1 MRTPYVKKLRPW
13 PPVAI
18 AAVLLGVV
26 LYPGCNTHGVG
37 RMTVTVGPENADVI
51 GADNIAIQ
59 KAVDR
64 VAAAGGGIVLIKAG
78 TYILANSVRLPSHIT
93 LRGEGPDKTILKK
106 APGVGSKLKLDAD
119 YGEYKATVE
128 DASGFRPGMGVS
140 VVDRQQRSGWT
151 PSVRTIIRID
161 GDTLY
166 FNHFLQMDY
175 HVALDGEVFNTFPL
189 IAGFDVTD
197 VKVEDLT
204 ADGSREGSGILDG
217 CQTGAIYFFHSTHM
231 TVRNA
236 VARNYPGDGISLQF
250 VEDPLVDHCDSYN
263 NAYLGIHLGT
273 GALRGTVEN
282 NQAHENGED
291 GLYLCWR
298 VQHARYADNRSWN
311 NGRDGISLGHKDS
324 DNLFVNN
331 TSTGNGRAGI
341 FFREQS
347 RSNAPDRCTFERNTI
362 ADNGRNGEK
371 PANIHINGMV
381 ENLTFKD
388 NTIGSNDAKGKT
400 PQLVGIYIAPQTD
413 FITLSQNTFTGS
425 FKQNIVNESKGA
437 HNQITVEEAKR

>member
-1 MRTPYVKKLRPW
+1 MHTRSIGIARL
-13 PPVAI
+13 PVLVVAG
-18 AAVLLGVV
+18 VFLLGIV
-26 LYPGCNTHGVG
+26 LYPGCSANKGG
-37 RMTVTVGPENADVI
+37 GMTVTIGAAGADVI
-51 GADNIAIQ
+51 GTDNLAIQ

-64 VAAAGGGIVLIKAG
+64 VVAAGGGTVLIKAG
-78 TYILANSVRLPSHIT
+78 TYTLSNSVRLASHVT

-106 APGVGSKLKLDAD
+106 AAGVQSKLALDAD

-128 DASGFRPGMGVS
+128 DASGFRPGMGVT
-140 VVDRQQRSGWT
+140 VVDKAQRSGWT
-151 PSVRTIIRID
+151 PSVRTITRID
-161 GDTLY
+161 GNTLY
-166 FNHFLQMDY
+166 FNNFLQMDY

-189 IAGFDVTD
+189 IAGFEVKD

-217 CQTGAIYFFHSTHM
+217 CQTGAVYFFHSQHM
-231 TVRNA
+231 TVRNV

-250 VEDPLVDHCDSYN
+250 VEDPVVEHCDSYN

-273 GALRGTVEN
+273 GAARGIVEN
-282 NQAHENGED
+282 NQAHENGQD

-311 NGRDGISLGHKDS
+311 NGRDGISIGHKDS

-347 RSNAPDRCTFERNTI
+347 RSNSPDRCTFEHNTI

-381 ENLTFKD
+381 QNLKFVD
-388 NTIGSNDAKGKT
+388 NTIGSGEAKGKP
-400 PQLVGIYIAPQTD
+400 PQLVGFYVAPETD
-413 FITLSQNTFTGS
+413 FITLSNNTFTGHL
-425 FKQNIVNESKGA
+425 KQAVVNESKGA
-437 HNQITVEEAKR
+437 HNQITVEVAKR

>member
-1 MRTPYVKKLRPW
+1 MRTPSVRKFYRW
-13 PPVAI
+13 PLVFT
-18 AAVLLGVV
+18 AAFLLGVV
-26 LYPGCNTHGVG
+26 LYPGCGSNQGG
-37 RMTVTVGPENADVI
+37 GMTVTVGPANADVI
-51 GADNIAIQ
+51 GTDNLAIQ

-64 VAAAGGGIVLIKAG
+64 VAAAGGGTVLLKAG
-78 TYILANSVRLPSHIT
+78 TYTLANSVRLSSHVT

-106 APGVGSKLKLDAD
+106 AAGVESKLKLDAD

-128 DASGFRPGMGVS
+128 DASGFRPGMGVT
-140 VVDRQQRSGWT
+140 VLDKQQASGWT
-151 PSVRTIIRID
+151 PSVRTITRID

-166 FNHFLQMDY
+166 FNNFLQMDY

-189 IAGFDVTD
+189 IAGFEVTD

-217 CQTGAIYFFHSTHM
+217 CQTGAIYFFHSTRM
-231 TVRNA
+231 TVHNA

-250 VEDPLVDHCDSYN
+250 VEDPVVDHSDSYN

-273 GALRGTVEN
+273 GALRGIVEN

-331 TSTGNGRAGI
+331 ISTGNGRAGI
-341 FFREQS
+341 YFREQS
-347 RSNAPDRCTFERNTI
+347 RSNAPDRCTFEHNTI

-381 ENLTFKD
+381 QNLKFVD
-388 NTIGSNDAKGKT
+388 NTIGSDDAKSKT

-413 FITLSQNTFTGS
+413 FITLSQNNFTGS

-437 HNQITVEEAKR
+437 HNQITVEEARR